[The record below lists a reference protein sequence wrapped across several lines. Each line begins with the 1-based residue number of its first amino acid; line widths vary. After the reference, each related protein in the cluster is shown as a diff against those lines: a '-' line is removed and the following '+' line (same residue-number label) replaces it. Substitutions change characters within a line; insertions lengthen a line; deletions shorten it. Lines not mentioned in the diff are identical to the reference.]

1 MMKRKLLLVTA
12 LTALALGQPAPALAR
27 DCEDVCAD
35 KAVERCDD
43 LDSVKCGAYIAGC
56 LLGCSMG
63 QLIRLV
69 T

>member
-12 LTALALGQPAPALAR
+12 LMAAGLGQPAPALAR
-27 DCEDVCAD
+27 DCEDICAD
-35 KAVERCDD
+35 KAVEWCDD

-63 QLIRLV
+63 QLIRML

>member
-1 MMKRKLLLVTA
+1 MKRRFVLAAA
-12 LTALALGQPAPALAR
+12 LAALALGQPAPVLAR
-27 DCEDVCAD
+27 DCEDICAD

-63 QLIRLV
+63 QLIAWLS
-69 T
+69 

>member
-1 MMKRKLLLVTA
+1 MKRRFLLVTA

-27 DCEDVCAD
+27 DCEDICAD

-56 LLGCSMG
+56 LLGCSVG
-63 QLIRLV
+63 QLIRMLN
-69 T
+69 